1 MRSLELTSVQL
12 SHQRAYRLNSSG
24 EIAVRKSPRDDSRGT
39 NEQPNKSCPKGIAN
53 VGDRRARH
61 VDAIKARLCFRGI
74 YKAPPRISL
83 TAAEER
89 ELEEKKKKG
98 QGRQG
103 GPNARPSH

>member
-24 EIAVRKSPRDDSRGT
+24 EIAVKKSPRDDSRGT

-61 VDAIKARLCFRGI
+61 VDAIKLGCGGI